1 MKPSI
6 IHSIVVCLAAFTL
19 PFMVACSSQEES
31 LPANDTEA
39 ALYLNVSTL
48 EQSRSGETANLPDN
62 EQMHSVRVV
71 VLHADGSVEHN
82 RHYSL
87 EGAQAQKYIILKV
100 SPNEKKQ
107 IFLFANEESVSV
119 VEGVTGGE
127 QTLTGFFSSYTK
139 NSEGFETAVNG
150 LYFTPDYSDNNPIPM
165 SSMYEIDE
173 IDFTEGRF
181 EGTFYLVRVATKFTV
196 NFMNWRDEEV
206 TVENFTLERH
216 ADKNFLMAHVRNT
229 DQNTELFD
237 GETWIKWLKKVS
249 DASSENDS
257 YETTEATG
265 WLKDYELPATADKAK
280 TYTNGEVSVGKPT
293 VDMGSPDRLKPGV
306 AKNVPVFYLPES
318 MNPKAG
324 ATDGEQE
331 YKMTINIKEG
341 EEEAK
346 VKSFSFTLPNLK
358 ALFRNTHVIVNITL
372 LNDMEI
378 VVDVIPY
385 SEVKLDPVFGL

>member
-1 MKPSI
+1 MRPNI
-6 IHSIVVCLAAFTL
+6 IHCIAACLTAFAL
-19 PFMVACSSQEES
+19 LFMVACSSQHEPLS
-31 LPANDTEA
+31 NAKDA
-39 ALYLNVSTL
+39 ALYLNIATL
-48 EQSRSGETANLPDN
+48 EQARSGEVTKLPDN
-62 EQMHSVRVV
+62 EKMHSVRVV
-71 VLHADGSVEHN
+71 VLHKDGAVEHN
-82 RHYSL
+82 QHYSL
-87 EGAQAQKYIILKV
+87 EGAQAQKFIILKV
-100 SPNEKKQ
+100 SPNEKKK

-119 VEGVTGGE
+119 VEGITRE
-127 QTLTGFFSSYTK
+127 NQTLTGFFNSYTENSK
-139 NSEGFETAVNG
+139 NFETAVNG
-150 LYFTPDYSDNNPIPM
+150 LYFTPDYLDNKPIPM
-165 SSMYEIDE
+165 SSMYEIDFPE
-173 IDFTEGRF
+173 EGNF
-181 EGTFYLVRVATKFTV
+181 NGMFYLVRVATKFTV

-206 TVENFTLERH
+206 TVKRFTLANY

-229 DQNTELFD
+229 DRNTELFD
-237 GETWIKWLKKVS
+237 GKTWIEWLS

-265 WLKDYELPATADKAK
+265 WLKDYELPSTADKAK

-293 VDMGSPDRLKPGV
+293 VDMKSPGLPKPGV

-318 MNPKAG
+318 MNLKAG

-346 VKSFSFTLPNLK
+346 VKPFSFTLPNLK

>member
-1 MKPSI
+1 M
-6 IHSIVVCLAAFTL
+6 
-19 PFMVACSSQEES
+19 
-31 LPANDTEA
+31 
-39 ALYLNVSTL
+39 Y
-48 EQSRSGETANLPDN
+48 RLPDN

-127 QTLTGFFSSYTK
+127 QTLTGFFSSYTEK
-139 NSEGFETAVNG
+139 SEGFETAVNG
-150 LYFTPDYSDNNPIPM
+150 LYFTPDYSGGKPIPM
-165 SSMYEIDE
+165 SSMYE

-181 EGTFYLVRVATKFTV
+181 EGTFYVVRVATKFTV
-196 NFMNWRDEEV
+196 NFKNWRDEEV
-206 TVENFTLERH
+206 TVKRFTLAKH

-293 VDMGSPDRLKPGV
+293 VDMGSPDRSKPGV

-318 MNPKAG
+318 MNLKAG